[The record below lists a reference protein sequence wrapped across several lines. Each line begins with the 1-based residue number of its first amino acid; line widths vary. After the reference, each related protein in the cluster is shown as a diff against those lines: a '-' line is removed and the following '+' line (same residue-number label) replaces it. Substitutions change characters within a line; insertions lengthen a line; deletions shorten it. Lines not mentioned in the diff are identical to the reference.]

1 MKWSVIGLLVL
12 GLIAATAAAILMS
25 SRLRSGTVASMP
37 GGIEET
43 VMVASRELPA
53 MTVVDSDCVE
63 TAKVPAG
70 KSTSE
75 FMYNRAE
82 VIGRVVARPMV
93 KGQAFRSDCFVP
105 SVAGSLLAAGL
116 EKGKRAMSVSLADY
130 SGIEGLL
137 YPGCMVDVLVTF
149 DMPTS
154 NGQTEPVSTT
164 LLRNVRVL
172 GIEAERKN
180 QETVSPATQERHIPV
195 ILSGS
200 KRVVTLLVDS
210 EQAGVLQLATEHGK
224 ISLAMRNP
232 SDDAPVRS
240 DMTVLR
246 DLVKTVGSLPPV
258 VAMAPAASS
267 PAAGPERPQL
277 THWTTTVFHGATQE
291 VREFSAP
298 AGMRQIKE

>member
-1 MKWSVIGLLVL
+1 MKWSVLGLLVL
-12 GLIAATAAAILMS
+12 GLIAATAAAILMA
-25 SRLRSGTVASMP
+25 SRLRSGSAAPAP
-37 GGIEET
+37 GEEET
-43 VMVASRELPA
+43 VMVASRGMPA
-53 MTVVDSDCVE
+53 MSIVESDCVE
-63 TAKVPAG
+63 IAKVPAG

-75 FMYNRAE
+75 FMYNRAD
-82 VIGRVVARPMV
+82 VIGRVVAKPMV
-93 KGQAFRSDCFVP
+93 KGQAFRNDCFVP
-105 SVAGSLLAAGL
+105 SVAGSLLAANL
-116 EKGKRAMSVSLADY
+116 EKGKRAMAVSLADY

-149 DMPTS
+149 DMPIS

-180 QETVSPATQERHIPV
+180 QETVSPATQERHVPV
-195 ILSGS
+195 VSSGS

-210 EQAGVLQLATEHGK
+210 EQAGALQLATEHGK

-232 SDDAPVRS
+232 SDDAPVRL
-240 DMTVLR
+240 DMTVLS
-246 DLVKTVGSLPPV
+246 DLVKTVAPPPPV

-267 PAAGPERPQL
+267 PVTVPDKPQL
-277 THWTTTVFHGATQE
+277 TRWTTTVFHGASQE

-298 AGMRQIKE
+298 AGARQIEE